1 MKTITFV
8 FSLIF
13 LLLPVWSVHAAR
25 KPNILY
31 IMSDDHTA
39 QAFGVYGSRL
49 ASLNPTPTI
58 DRLAHEGM
66 RFDNVFCNNSI
77 CTPSRASIITGQ
89 YPLTNGVRDLDG
101 SISPEKQYL
110 PLEIKRLGYQ
120 TAIIGKWHLKDEPA
134 AFDFYTVLPGQGD
147 YFSPTF
153 RVRGDQPWPK
163 NTIQHSGHS
172 SDNIGNI
179 GLEWLANGWHREEP
193 FFLMLQFKAP
203 HDFFEFAPRYSDYL
217 EDAIIP
223 EPSSLYYNGNHGS
236 VGTRGYD
243 DALIHD
249 IGSSVGHRNRIR
261 NMGMHMGIDPSIPDP
276 AYKHLAYQEYLKR
289 YLRCVK
295 GVDDN
300 VARVFSYLE
309 EQGIMDDTII
319 IYTGDQ
325 GFYLGEHDY
334 IDKRWMYEE
343 SMRMPLLIRY
353 PKIINGGSTT
363 NALINNTDFAP
374 TLIELAGG
382 KAPKVM
388 QGMSFAET
396 LKTGREPSEWRTGTY
411 YRYWM
416 HMAHRHANPAHFGI
430 RTKDYKLI
438 FFYGRYWKEEG
449 EVANI
454 EGWGNRYDFETPP
467 AWEFYDLRNDPHEM
481 DNRYRDERYHDV
493 IHQLKAELLKLREE
507 LGEDDE
513 IPEIQ
518 KIIDL
523 HWKV

>member
-1 MKTITFV
+1 
-8 FSLIF
+8 
-13 LLLPVWSVHAAR
+13 
-25 KPNILY
+25 
-31 IMSDDHTA
+31 
-39 QAFGVYGSRL
+39 
-49 ASLNPTPTI
+49 
-58 DRLAHEGM
+58 
-66 RFDNVFCNNSI
+66 
-77 CTPSRASIITGQ
+77 
-89 YPLTNGVRDLDG
+89 
-101 SISPEKQYL
+101 
-110 PLEIKRLGYQ
+110 
-120 TAIIGKWHLKDEPA
+120 
-134 AFDFYTVLPGQGD
+134 
-147 YFSPTF
+147 
-153 RVRGDQPWPK
+153 
-163 NTIQHSGHS
+163 
-172 SDNIGNI
+172 
-179 GLEWLANGWHREEP
+179 
-193 FFLMLQFKAP
+193 
-203 HDFFEFAPRYSDYL
+203 
-217 EDAIIP
+217 
-223 EPSSLYYNGNHGS
+223 
-236 VGTRGYD
+236 
-243 DALIHD
+243 
-249 IGSSVGHRNRIR
+249 
-261 NMGMHMGIDPSIPDP
+261 MGMHMGIDQSIPDP

-300 VARVFSYLE
+300 VARVFNYLE

-363 NALINNTDFAP
+363 DALINNADFAP

-382 KAPKVM
+382 KPPEIM

-396 LKTGREPSEWRTGTY
+396 LKNGREPAEWRTGTY

-438 FFYGRYWKEEG
+438 FFYGRYWKNEG

-467 AWEFYDLRNDPHEM
+467 AWEFYDLHNDPHEM

-493 IHQLKAELLKLREE
+493 IQELKAELLKLREE

-513 IPEIQ
+513 VPEIQ

-523 HWKV
+523 YWRI